1 MKKTRFTETQ
11 IVKALKE
18 LDGGRSADDLSREM
32 DISKATLYRWKS
44 KYGGMESSD
53 IKRLKELEDEN
64 TRLKRMYAELSLDH
78 TILKD
83 VITKKGWV
91 PAGKES

>member
-1 MKKTRFTETQ
+1 MKRTRFTETQ

-18 LDGGRSADDLSREM
+18 LEGGRSADDLSREM

-53 IKRLKELEDEN
+53 VKRLKDLEEEN
-64 TRLKRMYAELSLDH
+64 SRLKTMYAELSLDH

-83 VITKKGWV
+83 VISKKGWG